1 MRGDRTPTTVL
12 NVFSF
17 ANDEP
22 EAFDIVSRFVLGDMS
37 RDEFAYE
44 LAGLWHR
51 CDGPFLRMV
60 LHAAALLSEDDET
73 PLLQGA
79 LSACMRAEPSP
90 VYGVIGGVAVH
101 ALERRTWVGST
112 SATTVYV
119 QVCAEPRHA

>member
-12 NVFSF
+12 SVFSF

-22 EAFDIVSRFVLGDMS
+22 EAFDIVSRFAVGDMS
-37 RDEFAYE
+37 RDEFAHE

-60 LHAAALLSEDDET
+60 LHASILLPGEDET
-73 PLLQGA
+73 TLLRGA

-90 VYGVIGGVAVH
+90 AYGVLGGVAVH
-101 ALERRTWVGST
+101 VLERRTGVGST
-112 SATTVYV
+112 SNTTVYV
-119 QVCAEPRHA
+119 RVCA